1 MAAMPEHDINFDADW
16 YQETYDD
23 VGKAYRAGRIA
34 SLQQHYLE
42 HGAAEGRLPI
52 PPEPEN
58 DRVFAYGSFGSNNV
72 GDEAI
77 LEGILRLYPKC
88 RQFYSN
94 KLRTGRGEFAQTAI
108 KTQGYFRPGDY
119 LIIGGGGLLYDRPTV
134 SLMADLAQTAKR
146 AGAIVDILRL
156 GCEAAQ
162 NSYASEI
169 RRLVSQARRVT
180 VRSSESREIM
190 QRMLGRD
197 FPVEFDF
204 AFLLRPET
212 LALPRLLND
221 ETTIGIVTASTSLA
235 DIQAIAG
242 VIKTHTKKASRRLR
256 FVHIPHS
263 RSYFNLENNDRITAE
278 EIWTSAEMHHAWDET
293 AFEPLAY
300 DGDQLRVLKRY
311 KSLDGIVSSRYHG
324 LVFAKLTET
333 PALALG
339 SNLIKLQGFLRDHAS
354 PLLSATIASS
364 LARNFAPFLDTVA
377 ATRAARLSNGTAT
390 LATAQP

>member
-1 MAAMPEHDINFDADW
+1 
-16 YQETYDD
+16 
-23 VGKAYRAGRIA
+23 
-34 SLQQHYLE
+34 
-42 HGAAEGRLPI
+42 
-52 PPEPEN
+52 
-58 DRVFAYGSFGSNNV
+58 
-72 GDEAI
+72 
-77 LEGILRLYPKC
+77 
-88 RQFYSN
+88 
-94 KLRTGRGEFAQTAI
+94 
-108 KTQGYFRPGDY
+108 
-119 LIIGGGGLLYDRPTV
+119 
-134 SLMADLAQTAKR
+134 
-146 AGAIVDILRL
+146 
-156 GCEAAQ
+156 
-162 NSYASEI
+162 
-169 RRLVSQARRVT
+169 
-180 VRSSESREIM
+180 M

-300 DGDQLRVLKRY
+300 DGDPLRVLKRY

-333 PALALG
+333 PA
-339 SNLIKLQGFLRDHAS
+339 LQGFLRDHAS